1 MIKNVLSKTF
11 FFYGWIV
18 VIFASILLFYQNFI
32 LHKNINSDISSILPT
47 EQREAIELNKVF
59 NQLAAKNVIWLIK
72 STSKDKLEKAVISIE
87 ESLSDS
93 PILSINKNDEKKLV
107 DFYQLLLD
115 SPSAFLSKK
124 DRALLNDSHQSTTS
138 SRLEFLFSPISTINS
153 SRLERDPLL
162 FAENSIKA
170 ISNKSSSTFQIQSY
184 LGYFHNDSNYLL
196 VNLELNGSPFD
207 LNLQEQY
214 LEKFKEVE
222 DQVRD
227 LEGELL
233 QLGVIG
239 FAATETQQGLF
250 EAKYIGLGSLISI
263 FLLVAII
270 FRSISPLLLISLIIG
285 VSVLVA
291 LALSSVF
298 FSKLHILS
306 VLVGSS
312 LIGISVDYVFHYFAK
327 NTIYKPSDT
336 VLKIFKPVSLGL
348 LTSVLGYLALYF
360 SGLLVLKQIAL
371 ISSIGL
377 IAAYFSTLLLL
388 PKLPLDLSKR
398 ENTEFKFFRFLNAL
412 TNSQGYKSASLVI
425 GIGILVAGITFNSS
439 IQFNDKLELM
449 HASPELLTSQQTEI
463 ETVVRETRPGYNL
476 VIKADDDQELLELSE
491 SLGLLLESEFS
502 EKNISGYFAP
512 HQFIASFKQQ
522 KLNQNNIIEWLR
534 SESIDEYLSLIDMQQ
549 EKTRLIERFSNK
561 KYLTMEDLDKS
572 PLANYL
578 RQLVIR
584 NDDGSYYGLIKLN
597 DVNDGSSILALA
609 NNNNK
614 IFSLDT
620 KSSFTKFLAKVRG
633 LSIELVIYAYLVI
646 LGLLLVVYGFSTG
659 LRLFLPPLAAAVFSI
674 LVAVGVG
681 QQLNVFHVVALT
693 LVLGIGIDYTI
704 FYASPS
710 DANKSD
716 MVMAITCSM
725 LSTVLA
731 FGLMSFSATPAV
743 AGFGTIVLSGI
754 IMAYLLAPMAKSY
767 DK

>member
-1 MIKNVLSKTF
+1 MIKNVLGKNF

-32 LHKNINSDISSILPT
+32 LHKNLNSDISSILPT
-47 EQREAIELNKVF
+47 EQREAVELNKVF

-93 PILSINKNDEKKLV
+93 PILSINKNDERMLV

-124 DRALLNDSHQSTTS
+124 DRVLLNDSHQSTTS

-153 SRLERDPLL
+153 SRLQRDPLL

-184 LGYFHNDSNYLL
+184 LGYFYNDLNYLL
-196 VNLELNGSPFD
+196 INLELNGSPFD

-214 LEKFKEVE
+214 LEKFKGVE
-222 DQVRD
+222 DKVRD
-227 LEGELL
+227 FDGELL

-270 FRSISPLLLISLIIG
+270 FRSISPLLLISLVIG

-291 LALSSVF
+291 LALSSVV

-327 NTIYKPSDT
+327 NTIYKSSDT

-388 PKLPLDLSKR
+388 PKLPLDLSKKN
-398 ENTEFKFFRFLNAL
+398 NTEFKFFRFLNAL

-463 ETVVRETRPGYNL
+463 ETVVREARPGYNL

-491 SLGLLLESEFS
+491 SLGLLLESELS
-502 EKNISGYFAP
+502 AKNISGYFAP

-561 KYLTMEDLDKS
+561 KYLSMEDLDKS

-597 DVNDGSSILALA
+597 DVIDSSSILAFA

-614 IFSLDT
+614 IFNLDT

-710 DANKSD
+710 DAKKSD